1 MISDTLDQGSNPLS
15 CSEFVNKMKII
26 LFYLVLAFISGQVK
40 SCGISTHTEIIH
52 RAFEFYDN
60 PAFGPGEVRR
70 IIQEQQGAFM
80 VSQSLIC

>member
-1 MISDTLDQGSNPLS
+1 MK
-15 CSEFVNKMKII
+15 FVVL
-26 LFYLVLAFISGQVK
+26 LFVFVALKSAA

-70 IIQEQQGAFM
+70 IILEHQGAFM
-80 VSQSLIC
+80 VKLSVQALGNLE